1 MPAIKLYDRTAA
13 VNYAHRW
20 AHSRNPAFYAFDE
33 LGGDCTNFASQCLY
47 AGAGIMNFTPTFG
60 WYYKSADNRAP
71 AWSGVTYF
79 YNFLTRSKAS
89 RGPFA
94 IQVSLGELEPGDF
107 VQLRFT
113 PDGPFGHNP
122 VVVAVLG
129 PEPEQILVATH
140 SEDSDNR
147 PLSSY
152 PYEAVRCLHILGVRL

>member
-1 MPAIKLYDRTAA
+1 MPAIKPYDRTAA

-20 AHSRNPAFYAFDE
+20 AHNRNPAFYAFDE

-79 YNFLTRSKAS
+79 FNFLTRSRAS

-94 IQVSLGELEPGDF
+94 IQVFMGELEPGDF

-113 PDGPFGHNP
+113 PGGSFSHNP

-129 PEPEQILVATH
+129 PEPEQILVAAH